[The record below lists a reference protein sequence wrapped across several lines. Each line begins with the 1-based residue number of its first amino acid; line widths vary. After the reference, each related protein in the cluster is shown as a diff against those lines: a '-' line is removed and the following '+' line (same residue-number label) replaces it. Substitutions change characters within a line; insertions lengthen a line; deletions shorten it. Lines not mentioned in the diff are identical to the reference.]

1 MELMDLYVISVIAEK
16 VDKPYSDVLMTI
28 WGGSSKYKVYSIPK
42 RTHGRRI
49 IAHPSKD
56 LKELQRAFVSIFDF
70 PLHSCAMAYRKGM
83 SIKENAEAHSKQN
96 YLLKMDLE
104 NFFNSITPDAFWEI
118 WEKAF
123 PAHEDIEKRIIENL
137 LFWGQSADNGGK
149 LVLSVGAPSSPAI
162 SNFFM
167 YYFDQVIYEFCFQ
180 NHIIYTRYAD
190 DLTFS
195 SNKKG
200 SLFEIPNF
208 VKSTLDNCFGKKLVV
223 NHQKTV
229 FSSKAHNRHVTGI
242 TLTNEGTISLGRDK
256 KRYIKH
262 LVYQY
267 KLKKL
272 SVEDINHLKGYL
284 SYANHIEPNFIESLR
299 IKYSQSLIKEL
310 FNIKRKCKDEK

>member
-1 MELMDLYVISVIAEK
+1 MNLMDLYVISVIAKK

-28 WGGSSKYKVYSIPK
+28 WGGASKYKVYSIPK

-49 IAHPSKD
+49 IAHPSKG
-56 LKELQRAFVSIFDF
+56 LKELQRAFITIFDF
-70 PLHSCAMAYRKGM
+70 PLHPCAMAYRKGV
-83 SIKENAEAHSKQN
+83 SIKENAEAHSSQN

-104 NFFNSITPDAFWEI
+104 NFFNSITTKAFWEV
-118 WEKAF
+118 WDKAF
-123 PAHEDIEKRIIENL
+123 LAREGIEKRIFENL
-137 LFWGQSADNGGK
+137 LFWNQSASNGGK
-149 LVLSVGAPSSPAI
+149 LVLSVGAPSSPTL

-167 YYFDQVIYEFCFQ
+167 YYFDQLIYDFCSQ
-180 NHIIYTRYAD
+180 NQITYTRYAD

-200 SLFEIPNF
+200 SLFDIPDF
-208 VKSTLDNCFGKKLVV
+208 VKSALNECFGKNLVV

-267 KLKKL
+267 KLEKL
-272 SVEDINHLKGYL
+272 NEDEINHLKGYL
-284 SYANHIEPNFIESLR
+284 SYANHIEKSFIESLKR
-299 IKYSQSLIKEL
+299 KYSESLIKEL
-310 FNIKRKCKDEK
+310 FAIKRKHKDEK